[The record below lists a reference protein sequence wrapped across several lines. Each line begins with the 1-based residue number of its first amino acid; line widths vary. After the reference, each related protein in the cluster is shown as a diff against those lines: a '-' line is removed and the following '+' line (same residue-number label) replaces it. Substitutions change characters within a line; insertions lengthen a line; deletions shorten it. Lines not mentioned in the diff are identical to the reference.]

1 MTANWVLKWGQ
12 IAAISGQIPERGQNC
27 EVVARK
33 MKSLLK
39 ALASQRSSDFFG
51 NPWRRHCQR
60 TVTWSRER
68 RRHEELARRLPE
80 QVFVDQVIQKICPDL
95 TVRHGFFQGMHY
107 RGTELLAARFSRSCW
122 EPMNESYIQFWS
134 MYASSLTRA
143 L

>member
-27 EVVARK
+27 EVVAEK
-33 MKSLLK
+33 MASLLK
-39 ALASQRSSDFFG
+39 ALASQMVRPDFLWTPVEATFVKG
-51 NPWRRHCQR
+51 ARYLE
-60 TVTWSRER
+60 RER

-107 RGTELLAARFSRSCW
+107 PRHRAISSALFPKLLGTYERELH
-122 EPMNESYIQFWS
+122 P
-134 MYASSLTRA
+134 
-143 L
+143 